1 METTLI
7 KANLPPELTSR
18 AQNYV
23 NEGWAANLDE
33 LLANALGSFL
43 ETHTAK
49 VTEAFVME
57 DVEWGLNG
65 KD

>member
-23 NEGWAANLDE
+23 NEGWAANFDE
-33 LLANALGSFL
+33 LLANALSRFL
-43 ETHTAK
+43 ETHSAQM
-49 VTEAFVME
+49 TEAFVME
-57 DVEWGLNG
+57 DVEWGLHG

>member
-18 AQNYV
+18 AQAYV
-23 NEGWAANLDE
+23 KEGWAAGFDE
-33 LLANALGSFL
+33 LLADALGRFL
-43 ETHTAK
+43 ESHSTK
-49 VTEAFVME
+49 MTEDFVME
-57 DVEWGLNG
+57 DVEWGLHG

>member
-18 AQNYV
+18 AQAYV
-23 NEGWAANLDE
+23 KEGWAAGFDE
-33 LLANALGSFL
+33 LLADALNRFL
-43 ETHTAK
+43 ESHSAK
-49 VTEAFVME
+49 VSEAFVME
-57 DVEWGLNG
+57 DAEWGLHG

>member
-7 KANLPPELTSR
+7 KANLPLELTSR
-18 AQNYV
+18 AQAYV
-23 NEGWAANLDE
+23 HEGWAAGFDE
-33 LLANALGSFL
+33 LLADALGRFL
-43 ETHTAK
+43 ESHSTK

-57 DVEWGLNG
+57 DVEWGFRG

>member
-18 AQNYV
+18 AQAYV
-23 NEGWAANLDE
+23 NEGWAAGFDE
-33 LLANALGSFL
+33 LLADALGRFL
-43 ETHTAK
+43 ESHSAK
-49 VTEAFVME
+49 MTEAFVME
-57 DVEWGLNG
+57 DVEWGLHG